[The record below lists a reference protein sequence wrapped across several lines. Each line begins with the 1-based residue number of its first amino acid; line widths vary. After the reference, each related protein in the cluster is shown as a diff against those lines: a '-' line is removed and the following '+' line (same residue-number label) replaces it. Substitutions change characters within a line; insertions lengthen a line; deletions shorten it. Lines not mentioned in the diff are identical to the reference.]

1 MLLWVEWIC
10 LNRVIVYWLAVV
22 DMIMYSVFRN
32 ILDFLILSEQLLV
45 FLDGLRYG
53 QLVCKCVCPICNITG
68 N

>member
-1 MLLWVEWIC
+1 MERIF
-10 LNRVIVYWLAVV
+10 LNRVIIYWLAVV
-22 DMIMYSVFRN
+22 DTIMNSVFRN
-32 ILDFLILSEQLLV
+32 ILDFLIVSELLLA